1 MQIFNWM
8 LWLKLGDLRSPQSR
22 HLYTWKSFH
31 LQKFSNKGWDDSQK
45 ERVSLHLSVK
55 QSSHLK
61 SLGNSNTD
69 NEDKCI
75 NFLSMLT
82 ICRKK
87 LKNPQTCSMLTMYQ
101 KKYQNLQTCPS
112 KQLNTMSCEARL
124 KSKCE
129 KVSPFKV
136 TLCFIFLENKSLL
149 KSKFWFPSF

>member
-1 MQIFNWM
+1 
-8 LWLKLGDLRSPQSR
+8 
-22 HLYTWKSFH
+22 
-31 LQKFSNKGWDDSQK
+31 
-45 ERVSLHLSVK
+45 
-55 QSSHLK
+55 
-61 SLGNSNTD
+61 
-69 NEDKCI
+69 
-75 NFLSMLT
+75 MLT

-149 KSKFWFPSF
+149 KQKFCFPSPQAQVPQNIHSSAVEGDLIGIGLGTTVAFDFSSYMEKKDEKIETNSTHLCHIQRNIVFS